1 MKWSEAIFG
10 KTFDPSGYIGAAPEM
25 SKVYGDWQKLLPSLF
40 NMQQDYGRQMAEQNF
55 NMMQRYAPIASSL
68 GEQLAAQAQQGMQAG
83 VPDYMRNQ
91 YLDELR
97 ANLGT
102 NVGSPIGAEYT
113 SRNMLNQAQGY
124 RNYYQNMAQQLS
136 GRTQLFPQQ
145 TLDMLSSFT
154 PETALGYASNT
165 YGSKASAISGAL
177 KPAGDLTQGIGLQ
190 GLGSL
195 MSGAGSIMGMI
206 PGMGSTGAA
215 AGGAGGASGAS
226 GMAGLM
232 STVGPLLM
240 LGGG

>member
-1 MKWSEAIFG
+1 MKFSQLLSG

-55 NMMQRYAPIASSL
+55 NMMQQYAPVTSGL
-68 GEQLAAQAQQGMQAG
+68 GEQLAAQAQQGMQESMQTG

-177 KPAGDLTQGIGLQ
+177 QPAGELTKGVGLGKMLS
-190 GLGSL
+190 GLGSSP
-195 MSGAGSIMGMI
+195 SG
-206 PGMGSTGAA
+206 
-215 AGGAGGASGAS
+215 
-226 GMAGLM
+226 
-232 STVGPLLM
+232 V
-240 LGGG
+240 